1 MKDMMLS
8 LAMKTL
14 LPIVV
19 AFAVVPV
26 VDFIKKRL
34 IPQVDSAPP
43 AVKAG
48 IALVMST
55 VATALTAMSGIGVPV
70 DLSQWDGALVSA
82 LLTWVASLALKQKRQ
97 VDKKDQAIAELA
109 KQVSANT

>member
-1 MKDMMLS
+1 MKTMLVS

-14 LPIVV
+14 LPILV
-19 AFAVVPV
+19 AFIVVPV

-34 IPQVDSAPP
+34 IPQVDAAPP
-43 AVKAG
+43 AIKAG

-55 VATALTAMSGIGVPV
+55 IATALTAVSGIGVPV

-97 VDKKDQAIAELA
+97 VDQRDQAIAELA
-109 KQVSANT
+109 KQVSPNV